1 MSDPKNDAGTSQP
14 KAPAKDPKKKGEED
28 LSEEDLASK
37 QQLELYVERVQDS
50 DPGLQK
56 VVLESMRRLNQIRAC
71 LLVLQHET
79 RTSTSSM
86 TSVPKPLKFLRP
98 HYGTLKSFYETMR
111 DSDMKKYLA
120 DILSV
125 LALTMSAEGERESL
139 KYRLLGSEGDIG
151 SWGHEYV
158 RRNFTRV
165 YQATESEEAPIEDL
179 MELVQQ
185 IVSFHMKHNAEPE
198 AVDLLMEVED
208 LDLLLEHVDKT
219 NFKRTCL
226 YLTSAARLVVDIAY
240 TIYMKFE
247 EFASALQI
255 ALSLDNMQ
263 HMRQVFTSCD
273 DQLKMQFCYI
283 LARHACF
290 CYIAVGITFE
300 LDDEMVADD
309 DDREALQDIINNTK
323 LSESYLTLVRDIEV
337 MEPKSPED
345 IYKALIVAC
354 RHRKRKKNTP
364 FESSL
369 HPKHGS
375 DAGFFQNRNRS
386 RRKNSRLPISDDSHP
401 DKPTNERSN
410 LSVLESWFRVSGA
423 YFIVIPNMLVAPSLP
438 LDPSHHDEVRTIF
451 IMGLPEDVKERE
463 LQNLLRWLPGFEA
476 SQVNYKGGKPMGF
489 ALFSNAK
496 FAFAAKDALQETVFD
511 AKSKSLL
518 HIEMAKKN
526 LLVKGGIVKDSDA
539 YDPYGCY
546 PVPLVLP
553 MLNPA
558 PVAAPSI
565 YVPVQAGCCDDKSV
579 VDVVHDGTKESTTK
593 RYCNDKSCEVAR
605 IGRIR
610 FNNLWKEGHPKQIM
624 DLLSQHPFVV
634 NSLVPSWTTSAATKD
649 CFPIPYLSPCEG
661 GKPSGLDSLS
671 AIFLA
676 KKAHLLDDRAGASV
690 DSARQNLAATFVNAF
705 VNAGFSQD
713 KLMTA
718 PSDSSIG
725 GSTGNWLF
733 KNKEHG
739 KTSVAASLGMILLW
753 DVDSGLAQIYK
764 YFHSNDNHVIAGA
777 LLGVGIVN
785 CGVKNDSD
793 PALTLLSE
801 YISKEDSSVRIG
813 AIMVLGIAYA
823 GAQNEQIHSSLT
835 PILNDAKAPLNVI
848 AFTAISLGLIY
859 VGSCN
864 EEVAQAIIFALMDR
878 SESELGKPLTRL
890 LPLALGLL
898 YLGKHESVEATA
910 EVSKM
915 FNEKIRKYCDMTLLS
930 CAYAGTGNVLKVQN
944 LLGHC
949 AQHLEKGETHQGPAY
964 GEQNI
969 RRAVPLA
976 LGLLC
981 ISNPK
986 VNVMDTLSRL
996 SHDSD
1001 SEVAMAAVI
1010 SLGLIGGGTNNARTA
1025 SMLRNL
1031 SSYYYK
1037 DANLLFCV
1045 RIAQGLVHLG
1055 KGLLTVN
1062 PYHSDRFLL
1071 APTALAGLVT
1081 ILHACLDMKAMP
1093 RMLMTVD
1100 ENHKLLPVP
1109 VRVGQAVDVV
1119 GQAGQPKTITGF
1131 QTHSRYIPLS
1141 PILEV
1146 HVILKEN
1153 PEYRED
1159 S

>member
-1 MSDPKNDAGTSQP
+1 MSDQKNDAGTSQAN
-14 KAPAKDPKKKGEED
+14 APVKEPKKKEDQKKKDDED
-28 LSEEDLASK
+28 LSEEDLALK

-56 VVLESMRRLNQIRAC
+56 VALESMR
-71 LLVLQHET
+71 HEI

-98 HYGTLKSFYETMR
+98 HYGTLKAFYETMPE
-111 DSDMKKYLA
+111 SDLKKYLA

-125 LALTMSAEGERESL
+125 LALTMSAEGERVAFKNLAGE
-139 KYRLLGSEGDIG
+139 IAQ
-151 SWGHEYV
+151 EYGK
-158 RRNFTRV
+158 R
-165 YQATESEEAPIEDL
+165 QSEEAAIEDL

-208 LDLLLEHVDKT
+208 LDLLVEHVDKT

-226 YLTSAARLVVDIAY
+226 YLTSAARYLPGPDDMLVLDIAY
-240 TIYMKFE
+240 TIYLKFE

-263 HMRQVFTSCD
+263 HVRQVFTSCD
-273 DQLKMQFCYI
+273 NQLKKMQFCYI
-283 LARHACF
+283 LARH
-290 CYIAVGITFE
+290 GITFE

-309 DDREALQDIINNTK
+309 DERETLQDIINNTK
-323 LSESYLTLVRDIEV
+323 LSESYLTLARDIEV

-345 IYKALIVAC
+345 IYKA
-354 RHRKRKKNTP
+354 
-364 FESSL
+364 
-369 HPKHGS
+369 
-375 DAGFFQNRNRS
+375 
-386 RRKNSRLPISDDSHP
+386 
-401 DKPTNERSN
+401 
-410 LSVLESWFRVSGA
+410 
-423 YFIVIPNMLVAPSLP
+423 
-438 LDPSHHDEVRTIF
+438 
-451 IMGLPEDVKERE
+451 
-463 LQNLLRWLPGFEA
+463 
-476 SQVNYKGGKPMGF
+476 
-489 ALFSNAK
+489 
-496 FAFAAKDALQETVFD
+496 
-511 AKSKSLL
+511 
-518 HIEMAKKN
+518 
-526 LLVKGGIVKDSDA
+526 
-539 YDPYGCY
+539 
-546 PVPLVLP
+546 
-553 MLNPA
+553 
-558 PVAAPSI
+558 
-565 YVPVQAGCCDDKSV
+565 
-579 VDVVHDGTKESTTK
+579 
-593 RYCNDKSCEVAR
+593 
-605 IGRIR
+605 
-610 FNNLWKEGHPKQIM
+610 
-624 DLLSQHPFVV
+624 
-634 NSLVPSWTTSAATKD
+634 
-649 CFPIPYLSPCEG
+649 
-661 GKPSGLDSLS
+661 
-671 AIFLA
+671 
-676 KKAHLLDDRAGASV
+676 HLLDGRASAGASV

-705 VNAGFSQD
+705 VNAGFGQD

-718 PSDSSIG
+718 PADSSIG
-725 GSTGNWLF
+725 GSSGNWLF

-739 KTSVAASLGMILLW
+739 KTSAAASLGMILLW
-753 DVDSGLAQIYK
+753 DVDSGLAQIDK

-785 CGVKNDSD
+785 CGVKNDCD
-793 PALTLLSE
+793 PALALLSD

-813 AIMVLGIAYA
+813 AIMGLGIAYA
-823 GAQNEQIHSSLT
+823 GAQNEQIRSSLT
-835 PILNDAKAPLNVI
+835 LILNDAKAPLDVI

-878 SESELGKPLTRL
+878 SESELGEPLTRL

-898 YLGKHESVEATA
+898 YLGKQERVEATA
-910 EVSKM
+910 EVSKT

-949 AQHLEKGETHQGPAY
+949 AQHLEKGETHQGPAVLGIAMVAMAEELGLDMSIRSLEHLLQY

-1010 SLGLIGGGTNNARTA
+1010 SLGLIGAGTNNARIA
-1025 SMLRNL
+1025 GMLRNL

-1037 DANLLFCV
+1037 DASLLFCV

-1055 KGLLTVN
+1055 KGLLTLN

-1071 APTALAGLVT
+1071 SPTALAGLVT
-1081 ILHACLDMKAMP
+1081 MLHACLDMKAMVLGKYHYVLYFIVLAMQP

-1100 ENHKLLPVP
+1100 ENLKPLSVP

-1119 GQAGQPKTITGF
+1119 GQAGRPKTITGF
-1131 QTHSRYIPLS
+1131 QTHSTPVLLAAGDRAELATEKYIPLS
-1141 PILEV
+1141 PILEG

-1153 PEYRED
+1153 PDYRED

>member
-14 KAPAKDPKKKGEED
+14 KAPAKDPKKKEEED
-28 LSEEDLASK
+28 LSEEDLALK

-50 DPGLQK
+50 DAGLQK
-56 VVLESMRRLNQIRAC
+56 VALESMR
-71 LLVLQHET
+71 HEI

-98 HYGTLKSFYETMR
+98 HYGTLKGFYETMP
-111 DSDMKKYLA
+111 DSDLKKYLA

-158 RRNFTRV
+158 RNLAGEISQEYIKR
-165 YQATESEEAPIEDL
+165 QSEEAPIEDL

-208 LDLLLEHVDKT
+208 LDLLVEHVDKT

-226 YLTSAARLVVDIAY
+226 YLTSAARYLPGPDDMLVLDIAY
-240 TIYMKFE
+240 TIYLKFE

-263 HMRQVFTSCD
+263 HVRQVFTSCD
-273 DQLKMQFCYI
+273 NQLKKMQFCYI
-283 LARHACF
+283 LARH
-290 CYIAVGITFE
+290 GITFE

-323 LSESYLTLVRDIEV
+323 LSESYLTLARDIEV

-345 IYKALIVAC
+345 IYKA
-354 RHRKRKKNTP
+354 
-364 FESSL
+364 
-369 HPKHGS
+369 
-375 DAGFFQNRNRS
+375 
-386 RRKNSRLPISDDSHP
+386 
-401 DKPTNERSN
+401 
-410 LSVLESWFRVSGA
+410 
-423 YFIVIPNMLVAPSLP
+423 
-438 LDPSHHDEVRTIF
+438 
-451 IMGLPEDVKERE
+451 
-463 LQNLLRWLPGFEA
+463 
-476 SQVNYKGGKPMGF
+476 
-489 ALFSNAK
+489 
-496 FAFAAKDALQETVFD
+496 
-511 AKSKSLL
+511 
-518 HIEMAKKN
+518 
-526 LLVKGGIVKDSDA
+526 
-539 YDPYGCY
+539 
-546 PVPLVLP
+546 
-553 MLNPA
+553 
-558 PVAAPSI
+558 
-565 YVPVQAGCCDDKSV
+565 
-579 VDVVHDGTKESTTK
+579 
-593 RYCNDKSCEVAR
+593 
-605 IGRIR
+605 
-610 FNNLWKEGHPKQIM
+610 
-624 DLLSQHPFVV
+624 
-634 NSLVPSWTTSAATKD
+634 
-649 CFPIPYLSPCEG
+649 
-661 GKPSGLDSLS
+661 
-671 AIFLA
+671 
-676 KKAHLLDDRAGASV
+676 HLLDGRASAGASV

-705 VNAGFSQD
+705 VNAGFGQD
-713 KLMTA
+713 KLITA
-718 PSDSSIG
+718 PADSSTG

-739 KTSVAASLGMILLW
+739 KTSAAASLGMILLW
-753 DVDSGLAQIYK
+753 DVDSGLAQIDK

-785 CGVKNDSD
+785 CGIKNDCD
-793 PALTLLSE
+793 PALALLSE

-813 AIMVLGIAYA
+813 AIMGLGIAYA
-823 GAQNEQIHSSLT
+823 GAQNEQIRSSLT
-835 PILNDAKAPLNVI
+835 PILNDAKAPLDVI

-878 SESELGKPLTRL
+878 SESELGEPLTRL

-898 YLGKHESVEATA
+898 YLGKQESVEATA
-910 EVSKM
+910 EVSKT

-949 AQHLEKGETHQGPAY
+949 AQHLEKGETHLGPAVVGIAMVAMAEELGLEMSIRSLEHLLQY

-1010 SLGLIGGGTNNARTA
+1010 SLGLIGAGTNNARIA
-1025 SMLRNL
+1025 GMLRNL

-1037 DANLLFCV
+1037 DASLLFCV

-1055 KGLLTVN
+1055 KGLLTLN

-1071 APTALAGLVT
+1071 SPTALAGLVT
-1081 ILHACLDMKAMP
+1081 MLHACLDMKAVVLGKYHYVLYFIVLAMQP
-1093 RMLMTVD
+1093 RMLMAVD
-1100 ENHKLLPVP
+1100 ENLKPLSVP

-1119 GQAGQPKTITGF
+1119 GQAGRPKTITGF
-1131 QTHSRYIPLS
+1131 QTHSTPVLLAAGDRAELATEKYIPLS
-1141 PILEV
+1141 PILEG